1 MRAHTVC
8 RYKTGAHG
16 CRRPRLVRDRRRRAV
31 MTTRAV
37 TTPRAV
43 TMVATSSSSA
53 SASRAR
59 AVVVRRRDA
68 LEIMTSLAV
77 GLGVCGDA
85 RARPMARARAS
96 GVVRR
101 DGGAIDYYCN
111 AEAPCCSHPLQ
122 PWLETVKGSAVKLEQ
137 GASARWSLPKQ
148 L

>member
-1 MRAHTVC
+1 
-8 RYKTGAHG
+8 
-16 CRRPRLVRDRRRRAV
+16 
-31 MTTRAV
+31 
-37 TTPRAV
+37 
-43 TMVATSSSSA
+43 MVATSSSSA

-101 DGGAIDYYCN
+101 DGGAF
-111 AEAPCCSHPLQ
+111 EF
-122 PWLETVKGSAVKLEQ
+122 TVRLPRGYHFTE
-137 GASARWSLPKQ
+137 GANLSLIHI
-148 L
+148 